1 MRVATRRPHVS
12 LWTRSALTLR
22 CRTRCLSTTAAQF
35 APLLCLDD
43 LTCSRFHLF
52 ATTRVTAPSNKDD
65 GLPLLP
71 ATTNPSDLGFGK
83 VVAQQVKGRF
93 INRDGVANS
102 RKYGLGPQRAE
113 RFYLRALN
121 ANWSQFLGW
130 MAGSLLL
137 LNGFF
142 ALAYVSLG
150 PSAISGGERL
160 GLDDPFMRAFSF
172 SVALFTTT
180 GSGVMNAVGSTA
192 QWLAA
197 FESLFGPMFLV
208 GIAGLMIARLTR
220 PRMRIRFS
228 ESAVVAPYESGRA
241 LMFRMVN
248 EQPGEL
254 ADVSVRMNLS
264 RFEMFDGVRKR
275 EFHTLKLE
283 RNSVDMFNL
292 SWTIVHPI
300 TADSPLAGIT
310 PADFAASEA
319 EIIVFVSA
327 HEETFS
333 TRVTTRTSYLWDE
346 LNWDVK
352 FANIFA
358 SAPDNVIAIDV
369 ERLSR
374 TERVDEGTTSKP
386 AAREFEPR
394 TPGLVTGWAGG

>member
-1 MRVATRRPHVS
+1 M
-12 LWTRSALTLR
+12 
-22 CRTRCLSTTAAQF
+22 
-35 APLLCLDD
+35 
-43 LTCSRFHLF
+43 
-52 ATTRVTAPSNKDD
+52 TAPSHEDEL
-65 GLPLLP
+65 LPPLP
-71 ATTNPSDLGFGK
+71 ATTNPTDLGFGK

-121 ANWSQFLGW
+121 ANWPEFLGW
-130 MAGSLLL
+130 MTGSLLL

-150 PSAISGGERL
+150 PDAVSGAEKL
-160 GLDDPFMRAFSF
+160 GLDDPFMRAFSL

-180 GSGVMNAVGSTA
+180 GSGVMNTVGSTA
-192 QWLAA
+192 GWLAA

-208 GIAGLMIARLTR
+208 AIGGLMIARLTR
-220 PRMRIRFS
+220 PRVRIRFS
-228 ESAVVAPYESGRA
+228 ESAIVAPYEGGRA

-254 ADVSVRMNLS
+254 ADVTVRVNLS
-264 RFEMFDGVRKR
+264 RFEMFDGVRER

-300 TADSPLAGIT
+300 TADSPLAGFT
-310 PADFAASEA
+310 PAEYSASEA
-319 EIIVFVSA
+319 EIIIFVSA

-346 LNWDVK
+346 LRWDVK
-352 FANIFA
+352 FASIFA

-374 TERVDEGTTSKP
+374 TERVDEGATSKP
-386 AAREFEPR
+386 AAKELEPK